1 MKSNKGLALIVVLW
15 VITLLT
21 IMASSFALTIQRESA
36 IISGI
41 KEKAEAQALAEAG
54 INYAVVMLFN
64 TNAEQQWQSTNS
76 LYEVNYAGKNIR
88 ILIADESGKVN
99 INYAD
104 KQQLLDLL
112 NFAQVEE
119 AQADSLSDAII
130 DWRDKD
136 DLIGLNGAEEQQ
148 YKDTVAS
155 EIII

>member
-64 TNAEQQWQSTNS
+64 TNAFLPQPHPQQRHPPS
-76 LYEVNYAGKNIR
+76 I
-88 ILIADESGKVN
+88 
-99 INYAD
+99 
-104 KQQLLDLL
+104 QQL
-112 NFAQVEE
+112 F
-119 AQADSLSDAII
+119 
-130 DWRDKD
+130 
-136 DLIGLNGAEEQQ
+136 
-148 YKDTVAS
+148 VATAHHS
-155 EIII
+155 